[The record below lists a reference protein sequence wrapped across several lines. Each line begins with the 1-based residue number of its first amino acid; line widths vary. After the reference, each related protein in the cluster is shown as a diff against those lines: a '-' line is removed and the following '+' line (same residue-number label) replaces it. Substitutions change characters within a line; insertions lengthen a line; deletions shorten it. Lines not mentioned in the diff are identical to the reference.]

1 MCIWK
6 RHLLEM
12 KKIEEKYNSSLRGAA
27 SQQEIRELTKNFSEK
42 FKVSSLPKQYL
53 NFLHIVNGLEFN
65 GLNIYGVV
73 KELSNIK
80 SEKSIEGIMEMNE
93 IWHEN
98 AEMRKYIFFGDADI
112 SWYCYDMNENVYV
125 ELDKPSGMIVD
136 SFDDFD
142 SMLKTALEVALC

>member
-6 RHLLEM
+6 QQWLEI

-27 SQQEIRELTKNFSEK
+27 SQQEIRNLTKSFSEK

-53 NFLHIVNGLEFN
+53 NFLHITNGFEFN
-65 GLNIYGVV
+65 GLNIYGVD
-73 KELSNIK
+73 EGLLDIK
-80 SEKSIEGIMEMNE
+80 SEESIEGIMEMNE
-93 IWHEN
+93 LWHEN
-98 AEMRKYIFFGDADI
+98 AEMKKYIFFGDADI
-112 SWYCYDMNENVYV
+112 SWYCYDIDKDVYV
-125 ELDKPSGMIVD
+125 ELDKPAGMIVG

>member
-6 RHLLEM
+6 QHLLEI
-12 KKIEEKYNSSLRGAA
+12 KKIEEKYNNSLRDEA
-27 SQQEIRELTKNFSEK
+27 SQQEIRNLTKSFNEK
-42 FKVSSLPKQYL
+42 FKASSLPKQYL
-53 NFLHIVNGLEFN
+53 NFLHIVNGLQFN
-65 GLNIYGVV
+65 GLNIYGVD
-73 KELSNIK
+73 EGLSDIK
-80 SEKSIEGIMEMNE
+80 SEESIEGIMEMNE
-93 IWHEN
+93 LWHEN

-142 SMLKTALEVALC
+142 SMLKSALENVLS